1 MILEDHPSIK
11 NFIKQS
17 TRDNV
22 GTKDYWVGTNKKEF
36 TRDYEI
42 AWQASPLF
50 SLLKVPLILITEF
63 FFKNS
68 VLNKLFFGV

>member
-36 TRDYEI
+36 TRDYETI
-42 AWQASPLF
+42 RQASLQYF
-50 SLLKVPLILITEF
+50 SLKARLTHTTEF
-63 FFKNS
+63 FLNS